1 MSPERG
7 RERAGSGAEPGMEFR
22 VSVSLSVWDPGE
34 ILLESLIPQGNL
46 MIQEGIKL
54 KVPGCLAGV
63 AQWIEHQMQ
72 TKGLL
77 VPFPV
82 RAYAWV
88 EGQVPSGV
96 V

>member
-34 ILLESLIPQGNL
+34 FLLESLIPQGNL

-63 AQWIEHQMQ
+63 AQWIEHQM
-72 TKGLL
+72 
-77 VPFPV
+77 
-82 RAYAWV
+82 
-88 EGQVPSGV
+88 
-96 V
+96 

>member
-34 ILLESLIPQGNL
+34 FLLERLIPQGNL
-46 MIQEGIKL
+46 RIQEGNKL

-63 AQWIEHQMQ
+63 AQRIEHQKQ

>member
-22 VSVSLSVWDPGE
+22 FSVSLSVWDPGE
-34 ILLESLIPQGNL
+34 FLLERLIPQGNL
-46 MIQEGIKL
+46 RIQEGIKL

-77 VPFPV
+77 VPFPF
-82 RAYAWV
+82 RAHAWV
-88 EGQVPSGV
+88 VGQVPSGV